1 MPKHQAVKFRIQRYN
16 PDLDDEP
23 KFVTYKVPYTDRQG
37 VLDALHYIFRN
48 LDSSLAYRWNC
59 RTGQC
64 GSCAI
69 NINGVPGLACRTVVD
84 LNNNYVLEPLP
95 NFPIIRDLVVDLGPG

>member
-1 MPKHQAVKFRIQRYN
+1 MTDKEIVQFRIHRYN

-23 KFVTYKVPYTDRQG
+23 TFITYYVPYIDRQG
-37 VLDALHYIFRN
+37 VLDALHYIFQN

-69 NINGVPGLACRTVVD
+69 NINSVPGLACRTVVD
-84 LNNNYVLEPLP
+84 PTKFYILEPL
-95 NFPIIRDLVVDLGPG
+95 I